1 VRELFRIRA
10 YSIVWIVGLIQGIGF
25 FLLVNVPGRL
35 VELGFTEG
43 TIGALYSGAA
53 FIGLAIR
60 PLLGRTLDVVHRRT
74 VIRVA
79 GIVNSVAVLG
89 LALTAFAGPGLVAW
103 FVVARASQIAIFT
116 ATLVYAADTLPVHL
130 RTRGLAIYG
139 VSGLIPI
146 GVANLIGDRIIATT
160 GYTGAILTS
169 SVLAFV
175 ASVTVWWLP
184 PLPVM
189 GARARRSFWAALAQP
204 DLRVVWFVTLVFAMG
219 TESLFAFVRT
229 YIESHPEAGSLGRFF
244 AVYGGMAVATRLL
257 SGTFDTAAPRRTVAI
272 GVVGL
277 GLAMGL
283 LALAAG
289 PILVLVAAALGGAA
303 HGVGFPVLSSEVVS
317 RARTSERGSAVATFT
332 SVFDLAILGLV
343 PVVGFAIDVSGYPT
357 AFGAV
362 SVSMLIGA
370 AIYVR
375 WDIRRSAVPLDVG
388 LVGDSSV

>member
-10 YSIVWIVGLIQGIGF
+10 YSIVWVVALIQGIGF

-74 VIRVA
+74 VIRAA

-219 TESLFAFVRT
+219 TESLFAFIRT

-257 SGTFDTAAPRRTVAI
+257 SGTFDRAAPRRTVAI

-289 PILVLVAAALGGAA
+289 PILVLVAGALGGAA
-303 HGVGFPVLSSEVVS
+303 HGVVFPVLSSEVVS

-362 SVSMLIGA
+362 SASMLIGA

-388 LVGDSSV
+388 LVGDSSA